1 MQEWSVAMGIVE
13 RVQQEIERLGG
24 LTVDAVY
31 VRVGQL
37 AGIVPDTLRRS
48 FLMATEHTALAG
60 SQLVIESV
68 SGRDLTVTAV
78 EMHS

>member
-1 MQEWSVAMGIVE
+1 MREWSLAMGIVE
-13 RVQQEIERLGG
+13 KVQRELERLGE
-24 LTVDAVY
+24 LTVDAVH

-48 FLMATEHTALAG
+48 FLLATEHTALAG
-60 SQLVIESV
+60 SQLVIENV
-68 SGRDLTVTAV
+68 SGPDLIVTAV